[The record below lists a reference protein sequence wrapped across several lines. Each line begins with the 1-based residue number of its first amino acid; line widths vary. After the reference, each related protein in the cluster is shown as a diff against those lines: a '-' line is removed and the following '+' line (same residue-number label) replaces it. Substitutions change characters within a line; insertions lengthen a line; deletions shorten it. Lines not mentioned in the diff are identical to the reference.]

1 MARKHFDDYYNKIY
15 KQYTELQKALA
26 EMSAEV
32 NQGMM
37 SPERLEQ
44 LKQTINPVKSSFESL
59 SYIRYLLDKP
69 TRKDKHSQYERRSK
83 KLIQQFGEQ
92 SADKVIANNA
102 SLISDL
108 KHI

>member
-32 NQGMM
+32 DQGMM

-44 LKQTINPVKSSFESL
+44 LKRTINPVKSSFESL

-69 TRKDKHSQYERRSK
+69 TRKSKHSQYERRSK
-83 KLIQQFGEQ
+83 KLIQQCGEH

-102 SLISDL
+102 SLISEL